1 MANYIP
7 EPFRIKVVEPIHQT
21 TRAER
26 AAILKAAGYNLFNI
40 ASEKVYIDLLTDS
53 GTGAMSDSQWAG
65 LQQGDESYA
74 CCRNWYHLEEAI
86 RNMTGLKHVIPLHQG
101 RAAENLLFSTI
112 LKEKMYVPNN
122 NHFDTTRANVLAN
135 GGIPLDLVID
145 EGREPETDYPFKGNI
160 DIQKLDNAIRQ
171 YGKDRIPLVMITI
184 TNNSGGGQP
193 VAMQNIRAAKE
204 VCRQYGLPLFF
215 DACRFAENAYF
226 IKIREK
232 EYSQKTIPE
241 IVKEMFSHVDGCTV
255 SAKKDGLVN
264 IGGFIAINDD
274 SLAVQLKERLILIEG
289 FPTYGGL
296 AGRDL
301 EAIARGLIE
310 VQNEEYLAY
319 RVGQVKY
326 LGDLLD
332 QAGIPLLKPF
342 GGHAV
347 YINARKFLEHIPPA
361 EFPGQS
367 LVVNL
372 YLQSGIRTS
381 EIGSF
386 MFSQKD
392 PLTGKMTYPE
402 LELVRLALPRRVYTQ
417 AHLDYVA
424 QALVDLYAN
433 RNSLHGMRIVK
444 YGESRL
450 HHFVARLEFVNS

>member
-1 MANYIP
+1 VANYVP
-7 EPFRIKVVEPIHQT
+7 EPFRIKVVEPIHQI
-21 TRAER
+21 TRKER
-26 AAILKAAGYNLFNI
+26 AVILKDAGYNLFNI
-40 ASEKVYIDLLTDS
+40 AAEKVYIDLLTDS
-53 GTGAMSDSQWAG
+53 GTGAMSDYQWAG

-74 CCRNWYHLEEAI
+74 CCRNWYHFEEAV
-86 RNMTGLKHVIPLHQG
+86 RTMTGLQHIIPLHQG

-112 LKEKMYVPNN
+112 LKEKMYIPNN

-135 GGIPLDLVID
+135 EGVPLDLVIN
-145 EGREPETDYPFKGNI
+145 EGRDPDSDYPFKGNI
-160 DIQKLDNAIRQ
+160 DIQKLEDVIHK
-171 YGKDRIPLVMITI
+171 YGSDQIPLVMITI

-193 VAMQNIRAAKE
+193 VSMQNIKAARA
-204 VCRQYGLPLFF
+204 VCNQYGLPLFF

-226 IKIREK
+226 IKTREQ
-232 EYSQKTIPE
+232 EYHDKSIPE
-241 IVKEMFSHVDGCTV
+241 IVKEMFSQVDGCTM

-264 IGGFIAINDD
+264 IGGFIAVNDD
-274 SLAVQLKERLILIEG
+274 ALAMQLREKLILIEG

-301 EAIARGLIE
+301 EAIARGLFE
-310 VQNEEYLAY
+310 TQNEEYLTY

-326 LGDLLD
+326 LGDLLAE
-332 QAGIPLLKPF
+332 AGVPLLKPF

-347 YINARKFLEHIPPA
+347 YVNARKFLEHIPPSD
-361 EFPGQS
+361 FPGQS

-392 PLTGKMTYPE
+392 PLTGKMIYPE
-402 LELVRLALPRRVYTQ
+402 LELVRLALPRRVYTG

-424 QALVDLYAN
+424 QAVIDLYAD
-433 RNSLHGMRIVK
+433 RKSLRGMRIVK
-444 YGESRL
+444 YAEARL
-450 HHFVARLEFVNS
+450 HHFVAHLEFINP